1 MEDPEWFRTPSMM
14 KLFRIAVSLALIVC
28 LPVCAQLLG
37 AGQEGSVKS
46 EYLKSKEDILKF
58 EIAVNEVITS
68 AFSLSPFAVVQKAKG
83 AYLPGYGIS
92 LSFLINIHRAV
103 ITTPFGQAR
112 TGAVVTPETKHRR
125 IEELKDKLIQ
135 VLHQNGTGFR
145 QLRTGDSVT
154 IIAFIEDRNFPGE
167 PNANKTIVLSA
178 LKKDLDALRNGNDKE
193 FRERVK
199 IFEY

>member
-14 KLFRIAVSLALIVC
+14 KPFRIAVSLALIVC